1 MIPAQ
6 ARTLYRY
13 EIPVIGEPT
22 PGYVAEPVAA
32 PGADGDAPK
41 PAPLWAGPDL
51 WDGRSPAFRSFAVV
65 GLTGREEEEC
75 IAAANGSG
83 TKLQALMA
91 QRCLA
96 EVDDRPVRRGEAE
109 ERTLWSIAPP
119 MIRELWLSAYTAHNV
134 APRSALAAFRGSL
147 TTISR

>member
-6 ARTLYRY
+6 SRTLYRY
-13 EIPVIGEPT
+13 EIPVVGEPT
-22 PGYVAEPVAA
+22 PGYVAEPLAE
-32 PGADGDAPK
+32 GEAPK
-41 PAPLWAGPDL
+41 PAPLWPGPDG
-51 WDGRSPAFRSFAVV
+51 WDGKPAAFRSFAVA

-91 QRCLA
+91 QRCLV
-96 EVDDRPVRRGEAE
+96 EVDDRPVKRGEAE
-109 ERTLWSIAPP
+109 ERTLWSLAPP
-119 MIRELWLSAYTAHNV
+119 MVRELWLSAYTAHNV

-147 TTISR
+147 TTITR